1 MMRHISRRLAA
12 MLLALAVLASM
23 TTFAEEVILEDVSLD
38 SEEVIALEDKGLEL
52 SDTLIDIELD
62 ATLEGPD
69 GNAGSDD
76 LPRLEPSGVNAE
88 ATQLMLG
95 VKEKYTLD
103 AQAIGS
109 GSKVTFKSSNKKVA
123 TVTSK
128 GVIQGVKKGNATIT
142 GTVKGGA
149 EVVYEVQV
157 VAAPNRVKLDK
168 SSISLGV
175 KESILMTPTIP
186 DGTHAS
192 FTWSTSDKTVA
203 TVSKTGK
210 ITGRKAGKATV
221 TVKTQNGKTAKVTV
235 KVLKAPSKVTLDK
248 NSASLMEGESL
259 KLKVTLPSNTYS
271 KITWSSSNNGV
282 ATVSAAGKVTAVA
295 AGTATI
301 TARTFNNKKAT
312 CKVTVKSGTSGET
325 VYRALLIGEEN
336 FSGQSVCTRNRGDVT
351 AMTNMLNSITG
362 PAGGS
367 FSIIKKYDLSAS
379 QVLSAVKNA
388 FSGADDDDVSLFFI
402 ATHGDVDYT
411 GDYAGALAMSP
422 SGSLLLKDLA
432 NALNAVPGKVIV
444 VLESCGAGAAVY
456 PNGGNSNNDGK
467 ALYEDIKRRATQF
480 DEAVIRAF
488 SGADPG
494 IVVTLQPNDV
504 QANTGEFR
512 VDNKFYVLT
521 ASRYQEL
528 SWGMESGKSETSYNY
543 FTMWLTQGIGTSG
556 AMPADAN
563 SNNQTTLDE
572 LYRYISKVGDDYQ
585 FRTDSGVYYQFSAIP
600 ALKSLDLP
608 PASLRAF
615 ALV

>member
-12 MLLALAVLASM
+12 MLLALAMLASM

-62 ATLEGPD
+62 ATLEGLD

-175 KESILMTPTIP
+175 KESFLMTPTIP

-444 VLESCGAGAAVY
+444 ILESCGAGAAVY
-456 PNGGNSNNDGK
+456 PNGGNSSNDSK

-494 IVVTLQPNDV
+494 IVVRLQPNDV
-504 QANTGEFR
+504 QANMGEFR

-528 SWGMESGKSETSYNY
+528 SWGMETGKSETSYNY
-543 FTMWLTQGIGTSG
+543 FTLWLTQGIGTSG

-585 FRTDSGVYYQFSAIP
+585 FKTDGGVYYQHVQVYP
-600 ALKSLDLP
+600 ADSDYVLFC
-608 PASLRAF
+608 R
-615 ALV
+615 

>member
-467 ALYEDIKRRATQF
+467 ALYEDVKRRATQF

-543 FTMWLTQGIGTSG
+543 FTLWLTQGIGTSG

-585 FRTDSGVYYQFSAIP
+585 FKTDGGVYYQHVQVYP
-600 ALKSLDLP
+600 ADSDYVLFC
-608 PASLRAF
+608 R
-615 ALV
+615 

>member
-62 ATLEGPD
+62 ATLEGLD

-235 KVLKAPSKVTLDK
+235 KVLKAPSKLTLDK

-259 KLKVTLPSNTYS
+259 KLKVTLPSKTYS

-367 FSIIKKYDLSAS
+367 FSIIKKYDLSAK

-456 PNGGNSNNDGK
+456 PNGGNSSNDGK
-467 ALYEDIKRRATQF
+467 ALYEDVKRRATQF

-543 FTMWLTQGIGTSG
+543 FTLWLTQGIGTSG

-585 FRTDSGVYYQFSAIP
+585 FKTDGGVYYQHVQVYP
-600 ALKSLDLP
+600 ADSDYVLFC
-608 PASLRAF
+608 R
-615 ALV
+615 

>member
-62 ATLEGPD
+62 ATLEGLD
-69 GNAGSDD
+69 GNAGSDN

-210 ITGRKAGKATV
+210 ITGRKAGKTTV

-456 PNGGNSNNDGK
+456 PNGGNSSNDGK
-467 ALYEDIKRRATQF
+467 TLYEDIKRRATQF

-585 FRTDSGVYYQFSAIP
+585 FRTDGGVYYQHVQVYP
-600 ALKSLDLP
+600 ADSDYVLFC
-608 PASLRAF
+608 R
-615 ALV
+615 

>member
-1 MMRHISRRLAA
+1 MMRHISRRLAV

-62 ATLEGPD
+62 ATLEGLD

-259 KLKVTLPSNTYS
+259 KLKVTLPSKTYS

-585 FRTDSGVYYQFSAIP
+585 FRTDSGVYYQHVQVYP
-600 ALKSLDLP
+600 ADSDYVLFC
-608 PASLRAF
+608 R
-615 ALV
+615 

>member
-62 ATLEGPD
+62 ATLEGLD

-585 FRTDSGVYYQFSAIP
+585 FRTDSGVYYQHVQVYP
-600 ALKSLDLP
+600 ADSDYVLFC
-608 PASLRAF
+608 R
-615 ALV
+615 

>member
-1 MMRHISRRLAA
+1 
-12 MLLALAVLASM
+12 MLLALAMLASM

-62 ATLEGPD
+62 ATLEGLD
-69 GNAGSDD
+69 GNAGSDN

-456 PNGGNSNNDGK
+456 PNGGNSSNDGK
-467 ALYEDIKRRATQF
+467 ALYEDVKRRATQF

-585 FRTDSGVYYQFSAIP
+585 FRTDGGVYYQHVQVYP
-600 ALKSLDLP
+600 ADSDYVLFC
-608 PASLRAF
+608 R
-615 ALV
+615 

>member
-23 TTFAEEVILEDVSLD
+23 TTFAEEVILEDVSFD
-38 SEEVIALEDKGLEL
+38 NEEVIALEDKGLEL

-69 GNAGSDD
+69 GNAGSDN

-422 SGSLLLKDLA
+422 SGSLLLKNLA

-456 PNGGNSNNDGK
+456 PNGGNSSNDGK
-467 ALYEDIKRRATQF
+467 ALYEDVKRRATQF

-585 FRTDSGVYYQFSAIP
+585 FRTDSGVYYQHVQVYP
-600 ALKSLDLP
+600 ADSDYVLFC
-608 PASLRAF
+608 R
-615 ALV
+615 

>member
-1 MMRHISRRLAA
+1 

-62 ATLEGPD
+62 ATLEGLD

-210 ITGRKAGKATV
+210 ITGASASTITVNFATPINCREENANVAIEVAPVSLSKGFTITFTTDGGDKIEYSTSDPV
-221 TVKTQNGKTAKVTV
+221 TFTCDDVFRTDPASSGRMLIACGSNKVYIFDEALARASGNYKDGLIWEWDASTAKSVIGGNMDHIDDAKPVNDNKQILVTSSYNWAALV
-235 KVLKAPSKVTLDK
+235 DIATKKVLWYATGVTGAHSAEILPGNLIAVACSGEHVMLFDASMPNKKLAQYDLGSAHGVVWMESVQRLYAIGGTTLQKYRVLGNALSLDQTFDTK
-248 NSASLMEGESL
+248 SA
-259 KLKVTLPSNTYS
+259 VTGLHDMTKYDSNTLIMTGSRAALFNVNTNTFTNIPHFNGFVGMKSINCNPDTGEVYYTFGAEGLS
-271 KITWSSSNNGV
+271 EGSYTWSSHWIRYSDNYMA
-282 ATVSAAGKVTAVA
+282 ATPGGQTLAV
-295 AGTATI
+295 
-301 TARTFNNKKAT
+301 
-312 CKVTVKSGTSGET
+312 
-325 VYRALLIGEEN
+325 
-336 FSGQSVCTRNRGDVT
+336 
-351 AMTNMLNSITG
+351 
-362 PAGGS
+362 
-367 FSIIKKYDLSAS
+367 
-379 QVLSAVKNA
+379 
-388 FSGADDDDVSLFFI
+388 
-402 ATHGDVDYT
+402 
-411 GDYAGALAMSP
+411 
-422 SGSLLLKDLA
+422 
-432 NALNAVPGKVIV
+432 
-444 VLESCGAGAAVY
+444 
-456 PNGGNSNNDGK
+456 DG
-467 ALYEDIKRRATQF
+467 YIRVEDINMYKVR
-480 DEAVIRAF
+480 VF
-488 SGADPG
+488 S
-494 IVVTLQPNDV
+494 
-504 QANTGEFR
+504 
-512 VDNKFYVLT
+512 
-521 ASRYQEL
+521 
-528 SWGMESGKSETSYNY
+528 W
-543 FTMWLTQGIGTSG
+543 
-556 AMPADAN
+556 
-563 SNNQTTLDE
+563 
-572 LYRYISKVGDDYQ
+572 
-585 FRTDSGVYYQFSAIP
+585 
-600 ALKSLDLP
+600 
-608 PASLRAF
+608 
-615 ALV
+615 

>member
-62 ATLEGPD
+62 ATLEGLD

-259 KLKVTLPSNTYS
+259 KLKVTLPSKTYS

-585 FRTDSGVYYQFSAIP
+585 FRTDGGVYYQHVQVYP
-600 ALKSLDLP
+600 ADSDYVLFC
-608 PASLRAF
+608 R
-615 ALV
+615 

>member
-456 PNGGNSNNDGK
+456 PNGGNSSNDSK
-467 ALYEDIKRRATQF
+467 ALYEDVKRRATQF

-488 SGADPG
+488 SGTDPG
-494 IVVTLQPNDV
+494 IVVRLQPNDV

-528 SWGMESGKSETSYNY
+528 SWGMETGKSETSYNY
-543 FTMWLTQGIGTSG
+543 FTLWLTQGIGTSG

-585 FRTDSGVYYQFSAIP
+585 FKTTDGGVYYQHVQVYP
-600 ALKSLDLP
+600 ADSDYVLFC
-608 PASLRAF
+608 R
-615 ALV
+615 

>member
-62 ATLEGPD
+62 ATLEGLD

-362 PAGGS
+362 PTGGS

-456 PNGGNSNNDGK
+456 PNGGNSSNDGK
-467 ALYEDIKRRATQF
+467 TLYEDIKRRATQF

-585 FRTDSGVYYQFSAIP
+585 FRTDSGVYYQHVQVYP
-600 ALKSLDLP
+600 ADSDYVLFC
-608 PASLRAF
+608 R
-615 ALV
+615 

>member
-62 ATLEGPD
+62 ATLEGLD

-456 PNGGNSNNDGK
+456 PNGGNSSNDGK

-585 FRTDSGVYYQFSAIP
+585 FRTDSGVYYQHVQVYP
-600 ALKSLDLP
+600 ADSDYVLFC
-608 PASLRAF
+608 R
-615 ALV
+615 

>member
-1 MMRHISRRLAA
+1 MMRHISRRLAV

-62 ATLEGPD
+62 ATLEGLD

-259 KLKVTLPSNTYS
+259 KLKVTLPSKTYS

-480 DEAVIRAF
+480 DEAVIKAF

-585 FRTDSGVYYQFSAIP
+585 FRTDSGVYYQHVQVYP
-600 ALKSLDLP
+600 ADSDYVLFC
-608 PASLRAF
+608 R
-615 ALV
+615 

>member
-62 ATLEGPD
+62 ATLEGLD

-76 LPRLEPSGVNAE
+76 LPRLEPSGINAE

-456 PNGGNSNNDGK
+456 PNGGNSNNDGR
-467 ALYEDIKRRATQF
+467 ALYEDVKRRATQF

-585 FRTDSGVYYQFSAIP
+585 FKTDGGVYYQHVQVYP
-600 ALKSLDLP
+600 ADSDYVLFC
-608 PASLRAF
+608 R
-615 ALV
+615 

>member
-62 ATLEGPD
+62 ATLEGLD

-88 ATQLMLG
+88 ATRLMLG
-95 VKEKYTLD
+95 VKEKYALD

-456 PNGGNSNNDGK
+456 PNGGNSSNDGK
-467 ALYEDIKRRATQF
+467 ALYEDVKRRATQF

-585 FRTDSGVYYQFSAIP
+585 FRTDSGVYYQHVQVYP
-600 ALKSLDLP
+600 ADSDYVLFC
-608 PASLRAF
+608 R
-615 ALV
+615 

>member
-62 ATLEGPD
+62 ATLEGLD

-456 PNGGNSNNDGK
+456 PNGGNSSNDGK

-543 FTMWLTQGIGTSG
+543 FTLWLTQGIGTSG

-585 FRTDSGVYYQFSAIP
+585 FRTDGGVYYQHVQVYP
-600 ALKSLDLP
+600 ADSDYVLFC
-608 PASLRAF
+608 R
-615 ALV
+615 

>member
-1 MMRHISRRLAA
+1 
-12 MLLALAVLASM
+12 
-23 TTFAEEVILEDVSLD
+23 
-38 SEEVIALEDKGLEL
+38 
-52 SDTLIDIELD
+52 
-62 ATLEGPD
+62 
-69 GNAGSDD
+69 
-76 LPRLEPSGVNAE
+76 
-88 ATQLMLG
+88 
-95 VKEKYTLD
+95 
-103 AQAIGS
+103 
-109 GSKVTFKSSNKKVA
+109 
-123 TVTSK
+123 
-128 GVIQGVKKGNATIT
+128 
-142 GTVKGGA
+142 
-149 EVVYEVQV
+149 
-157 VAAPNRVKLDK
+157 
-168 SSISLGV
+168 
-175 KESILMTPTIP
+175 
-186 DGTHAS
+186 
-192 FTWSTSDKTVA
+192 
-203 TVSKTGK
+203 VSKTGK

-521 ASRYQEL
+521 ASSYQEL

-572 LYRYISKVGDDYQ
+572 LYRYISDIGDDYP
-585 FRTDSGVYYQFSAIP
+585 FRPADGGVYYQHVQVYPTDSNYVLFC
-600 ALKSLDLP
+600 
-608 PASLRAF
+608 R
-615 ALV
+615 

>member
-528 SWGMESGKSETSYNY
+528 SWGMESGN
-543 FTMWLTQGIGTSG
+543 
-556 AMPADAN
+556 
-563 SNNQTTLDE
+563 
-572 LYRYISKVGDDYQ
+572 
-585 FRTDSGVYYQFSAIP
+585 
-600 ALKSLDLP
+600 
-608 PASLRAF
+608 LRRHACGCQQQQPDH
-615 ALV
+615 AG

>member
-12 MLLALAVLASM
+12 MLFALAMFASM

-62 ATLEGPD
+62 ATLEGLD

-88 ATQLMLG
+88 ATRLMLG
-95 VKEKYTLD
+95 VKEKYALD

-175 KESILMTPTIP
+175 KESFLMTPTIP

-235 KVLKAPSKVTLDK
+235 KVYKAPGKVTLDK

-259 KLKVTLPSNTYS
+259 KLKVTLPSKTYS

-351 AMTNMLNSITG
+351 KIAEMLNSITG
-362 PAGGS
+362 LTGGS

-379 QVLSAVKNA
+379 QVLSAVKNT
-388 FSGADDDDVSLFFI
+388 FSGADNDDVSLFFI

-456 PNGGNSNNDGK
+456 PNGGNSSNDSK

-494 IVVTLQPNDV
+494 IVVRLQPNDV

-528 SWGMESGKSETSYNY
+528 SWGMETGKSETSYNY
-543 FTMWLTQGIGTSG
+543 FTLWLTQGIGTSG

-585 FRTDSGVYYQFSAIP
+585 FKTDGGVYYQHVQVYP
-600 ALKSLDLP
+600 ADSDYVLFC
-608 PASLRAF
+608 R
-615 ALV
+615 

>member
-62 ATLEGPD
+62 ATLEGLD

-528 SWGMESGKSETSYNY
+528 SWGMETGKSETSYNY
-543 FTMWLTQGIGTSG
+543 FTLWLTQGIGTSG

-585 FRTDSGVYYQFSAIP
+585 FRTDGGVYYQHVQVYP
-600 ALKSLDLP
+600 ADSDYVLFC
-608 PASLRAF
+608 R
-615 ALV
+615 

>member
-351 AMTNMLNSITG
+351 AMTNMLKSITG

-585 FRTDSGVYYQFSAIP
+585 FRTDSGVYYQHVQVYP
-600 ALKSLDLP
+600 ADSDYVLFC
-608 PASLRAF
+608 R
-615 ALV
+615 

>member
-1 MMRHISRRLAA
+1 MMRHISRRLAV

-62 ATLEGPD
+62 ATLEGLD

-444 VLESCGAGAAVY
+444 VLESCGASAAVY
-456 PNGGNSNNDGK
+456 PNGGNSSNDGK
-467 ALYEDIKRRATQF
+467 ALYEDVKRRATQF

-585 FRTDSGVYYQFSAIP
+585 FRTDSGVYYQHVQVYP
-600 ALKSLDLP
+600 ADSDYVLFF
-608 PASLRAF
+608 R
-615 ALV
+615 

>member
-585 FRTDSGVYYQFSAIP
+585 FRTDSGVYYQHVQVYP
-600 ALKSLDLP
+600 ADSDYVLFC
-608 PASLRAF
+608 R
-615 ALV
+615 

>member
-175 KESILMTPTIP
+175 KESFLMTPTIP

-351 AMTNMLNSITG
+351 KIAEMLNSITG
-362 PAGGS
+362 LTGGS

-379 QVLSAVKNA
+379 QVLSAVKNT
-388 FSGADDDDVSLFFI
+388 FSGADNDDVSLFFI

-444 VLESCGAGAAVY
+444 ILESCGAGAAVY
-456 PNGGNSNNDGK
+456 PNGGNSSNDSK

-494 IVVTLQPNDV
+494 IVVRLQPNDV
-504 QANTGEFR
+504 QANMGEFR

-528 SWGMESGKSETSYNY
+528 SWGMETGKSETSYNY
-543 FTMWLTQGIGTSG
+543 FTLWLTQGIGTSG

-585 FRTDSGVYYQFSAIP
+585 FKTDGGVYYQHVQVYP
-600 ALKSLDLP
+600 ADSDYVLFC
-608 PASLRAF
+608 R
-615 ALV
+615 

>member
-1 MMRHISRRLAA
+1 VNELSAKRKKL
-12 MLLALAVLASM
+12 LLALAVLASM

-38 SEEVIALEDKGLEL
+38 NEEVIALEDKGLEL

-62 ATLEGPD
+62 ATLEGLD
-69 GNAGSDD
+69 GNAGSDN

-367 FSIIKKYDLSAS
+367 FSIIKKYDLSAK

-456 PNGGNSNNDGK
+456 PNGGNSSNDSK

-585 FRTDSGVYYQFSAIP
+585 FRTDSGVYYQHVQVYP
-600 ALKSLDLP
+600 ADSDYVLFC
-608 PASLRAF
+608 R
-615 ALV
+615 

>member
-62 ATLEGPD
+62 ATLEGLD

-456 PNGGNSNNDGK
+456 PNGGNSSNDGK
-467 ALYEDIKRRATQF
+467 TLYEDIKRRATQF

-543 FTMWLTQGIGTSG
+543 FTLWLTQGIGTSG

-585 FRTDSGVYYQFSAIP
+585 FRTDGGVYYQHVQVYP
-600 ALKSLDLP
+600 ADSDYVLFC
-608 PASLRAF
+608 R
-615 ALV
+615 

>member
-62 ATLEGPD
+62 ATLEGLD
-69 GNAGSDD
+69 GNAGSDN

-456 PNGGNSNNDGK
+456 PNGGNSSNDGK

-585 FRTDSGVYYQFSAIP
+585 FKTDGGVYYQHVQVYP
-600 ALKSLDLP
+600 ADSDYVLFC
-608 PASLRAF
+608 R
-615 ALV
+615 

>member
-23 TTFAEEVILEDVSLD
+23 TTFAEEVILEDVSFD
-38 SEEVIALEDKGLEL
+38 NEEVIALEDKGLEL

-62 ATLEGPD
+62 ATLEGLD

-362 PAGGS
+362 PTGGS

-585 FRTDSGVYYQFSAIP
+585 FRTDSGVYYQHVQVYP
-600 ALKSLDLP
+600 ADSDYVLFC
-608 PASLRAF
+608 R
-615 ALV
+615 

>member
-1 MMRHISRRLAA
+1 

-62 ATLEGPD
+62 ATLEGLD
-69 GNAGSDD
+69 GNAGSDN

-528 SWGMESGKSETSYNY
+528 SWGMETGKSETSYNY
-543 FTMWLTQGIGTSG
+543 FTLWLTQGIGTSG

-585 FRTDSGVYYQFSAIP
+585 FKTDGGVYYQHVQVYP
-600 ALKSLDLP
+600 ADSDYVLFC
-608 PASLRAF
+608 R
-615 ALV
+615 

>member
-62 ATLEGPD
+62 TTLEGLD

-259 KLKVTLPSNTYS
+259 
-271 KITWSSSNNGV
+271 
-282 ATVSAAGKVTAVA
+282 
-295 AGTATI
+295 
-301 TARTFNNKKAT
+301 
-312 CKVTVKSGTSGET
+312 
-325 VYRALLIGEEN
+325 
-336 FSGQSVCTRNRGDVT
+336 
-351 AMTNMLNSITG
+351 
-362 PAGGS
+362 
-367 FSIIKKYDLSAS
+367 
-379 QVLSAVKNA
+379 
-388 FSGADDDDVSLFFI
+388 
-402 ATHGDVDYT
+402 
-411 GDYAGALAMSP
+411 
-422 SGSLLLKDLA
+422 
-432 NALNAVPGKVIV
+432 
-444 VLESCGAGAAVY
+444 
-456 PNGGNSNNDGK
+456 
-467 ALYEDIKRRATQF
+467 
-480 DEAVIRAF
+480 
-488 SGADPG
+488 
-494 IVVTLQPNDV
+494 
-504 QANTGEFR
+504 
-512 VDNKFYVLT
+512 
-521 ASRYQEL
+521 
-528 SWGMESGKSETSYNY
+528 
-543 FTMWLTQGIGTSG
+543 
-556 AMPADAN
+556 
-563 SNNQTTLDE
+563 
-572 LYRYISKVGDDYQ
+572 
-585 FRTDSGVYYQFSAIP
+585 
-600 ALKSLDLP
+600 
-608 PASLRAF
+608 
-615 ALV
+615 

>member
-142 GTVKGGA
+142 GTVKGGE

-467 ALYEDIKRRATQF
+467 ALYEDVKRRATQF

-585 FRTDSGVYYQFSAIP
+585 FRTDSGVYYQHVQVYP
-600 ALKSLDLP
+600 ADSDYVLFC
-608 PASLRAF
+608 R
-615 ALV
+615 

>member
-12 MLLALAVLASM
+12 MLLALAMLASM

-103 AQAIGS
+103 TQAIGS

-388 FSGADDDDVSLFFI
+388 FSGADDDDVSLFCI

-528 SWGMESGKSETSYNY
+528 SWGMETGKSETSYNY
-543 FTMWLTQGIGTSG
+543 FTLWLTQGIGTSG

-585 FRTDSGVYYQFSAIP
+585 FKTDGGVYYQHVQVYP
-600 ALKSLDLP
+600 ADSDYVLFC
-608 PASLRAF
+608 R
-615 ALV
+615 

>member
-62 ATLEGPD
+62 ATLEGLD

-543 FTMWLTQGIGTSG
+543 FTLWLTQGIGTSG

-585 FRTDSGVYYQFSAIP
+585 FRTDSGVYYQHVQVYP
-600 ALKSLDLP
+600 ADSDYVLFC
-608 PASLRAF
+608 R
-615 ALV
+615 

>member
-62 ATLEGPD
+62 ATLEGID

-585 FRTDSGVYYQFSAIP
+585 FRTDSGVYYQHVQVYP
-600 ALKSLDLP
+600 ADSDYVLFC
-608 PASLRAF
+608 R
-615 ALV
+615 

>member
-62 ATLEGPD
+62 ATLEGLD

-312 CKVTVKSGTSGET
+312 CKVTVKSGTSGEM

-456 PNGGNSNNDGK
+456 PNGGNSSNDGK
-467 ALYEDIKRRATQF
+467 TLYEDIKRRATQF

-543 FTMWLTQGIGTSG
+543 FTLWLTQGIGTSG

-585 FRTDSGVYYQFSAIP
+585 FRTDGGVYYQHVQVYP
-600 ALKSLDLP
+600 ADSDYVLFC
-608 PASLRAF
+608 R
-615 ALV
+615 